1 MITLPSPVTERTLY
15 LSKQIDASSINDIV
29 KELHKIIASDSDVSR
44 FCQIERG
51 FSYSPEPIRIYINS
65 SGGSV
70 YSMLGLYDIIRMS
83 PTPVYT
89 YAYGMAASAAAVL
102 LAAGRRRFA
111 TAHSFMLIHSVSSW
125 LTGKVEELKD
135 GLEQAERL
143 NNLINRLLTEHTRIP
158 VSRLA
163 DKDRYKE
170 DWWISAPEALEL
182 GIIDEIIG

>member
-1 MITLPSPVTERTLY
+1 MTTLPSPITERALY

-29 KELHKIIASDSDVSR
+29 KELHKIIASDSDISR
-44 FCQIERG
+44 FCQIEGG
-51 FSYSPEPIRIYINS
+51 FFYSPEPIRIYINS

-89 YAYGMAASAAAVL
+89 YTYGMAATAAVL
-102 LAAGRRRFA
+102 LAAGKRRFA
-111 TAHSFMLIHSVSSW
+111 TAHSFMLIHSASSW

-135 GLEQAERL
+135 ELKQAERL
-143 NNLINRLLTEHTRIP
+143 NDLINKLLAGHTRIP

>member
-1 MITLPSPVTERTLY
+1 MITLPSPITERALY

-29 KELHKIIASDSDVSR
+29 KELHKIIASDSDISR

-51 FSYSPEPIRIYINS
+51 FSYIPEPIRIYINS

-70 YSMLGLYDIIRMS
+70 YSMLGLYDFIRMS
-83 PTPVYT
+83 PTPVHTYT
-89 YAYGMAASAAAVL
+89 YGMAASAAAVL
-102 LAAGRRRFA
+102 LTAGKRRFA
-111 TAHSFMLIHSVSSW
+111 TAHSFVLIHSVSSW
-125 LTGKVEELKD
+125 LTGKVEDLKD
-135 GLEQAERL
+135 DLKQTECL
-143 NNLINRLLTEHTRIP
+143 NDLINKLLAEHTKIS

-163 DKDRYKE
+163 DKDKYKE

>member
-1 MITLPSPVTERTLY
+1 
-15 LSKQIDASSINDIV
+15 
-29 KELHKIIASDSDVSR
+29 
-44 FCQIERG
+44 
-51 FSYSPEPIRIYINS
+51 
-65 SGGSV
+65 
-70 YSMLGLYDIIRMS
+70 MS

-89 YAYGMAASAAAVL
+89 YTYGMAAAAVL
-102 LAAGRRRFA
+102 LAAGKRRFA
-111 TAHSFMLIHSVSSW
+111 TAHSFMLIHSASSW

-135 GLEQAERL
+135 ELKQAERL
-143 NNLINRLLTEHTRIP
+143 NNLINKLLAGHTRIP